1 MHLCLA
7 IFFGTSGLV
16 TLLSGLV
23 VFISFMRKPA
33 ESGE

>member
-7 IFFGTSGLV
+7 IFFGISGLV

-23 VFISFMRKPA
+23 VFLSFMRLPV
-33 ESGE
+33 ETGD